1 MNEGGQSST
10 GQVNS
15 PFSRFNDRMS
25 DSFLHVQLIDFVLT
39 THPAAGKAEEM
50 AKASGKG
57 LFDFLEEKLEELK
70 KERGAATS
78 SESLSRVSDGRDETL
93 T

>member
-15 PFSRFNDRMS
+15 PLSPSNDDIS
-25 DSFLHVQLIDFVLT
+25 DSLLHVQLIDFILT
-39 THPAAGKAEEM
+39 THPAAGKAEEL

-57 LFDFLEEKLEELK
+57 LFEFLEEKLEELK

-78 SESLSRVSDGRDETL
+78 SESLELLVRWTR
-93 T
+93 